1 MTPSPD
7 RNNRFGDWSAGADR
21 LGDGVNGEIRPWGKF
36 EILLREP
43 GIQVKRIEV
52 TPGLRCSLQKHK
64 KRFEKW
70 IVIQGSGLATLN
82 KKEIPVKTG
91 SYLDVPCGEIHRM
104 KNTGKKPLVFIE
116 VQFGKYLGEDD
127 IVRLHDDFARV

>member
-1 MTPSPD
+1 MT
-7 RNNRFGDWSAGADR
+7 R
-21 LGDGVNGEIRPWGKF
+21 LLNGEIRPWGRF

-64 KRFEKW
+64 KRSEKW
-70 IVIQGSGLATLN
+70 IIISGTGVATLTN
-82 KKEIPVKTG
+82 KEIRVKAG
-91 SYLDVPCGEIHRM
+91 AYLDVPRGKVHRM

-127 IVRLHDDFARV
+127 IVRLQDDFARV